1 MKTAWDVLPGS
12 GAAASCV
19 NQENRCRA
27 QIKYVRNVRVNAT
40 STAAPTAETH
50 QRLAHADQYGEGRP
64 RDPLRQSFLA
74 KSIWSQPRDGHV
86 SRLDH
91 GVWLPCFHAARCAHR
106 TKQAASRTHAGIA
119 QPAREEPGVLVSSS
133 RSGRARSMSCR
144 RPLGVGQ
151 PLIRT
156 GGNGAAAR
164 NTGSASPRGPRA
176 LFCTRSPT
184 IPLTAAPRKS
194 LVAL

>member
-1 MKTAWDVLPGS
+1 MKTAWAVVPSS
-12 GAAASCV
+12 GAAASCAGQRKSV
-19 NQENRCRA
+19 PRTN
-27 QIKYVRNVRVNAT
+27 KYVRNVRLNAT
-40 STAAPTAETH
+40 STAAPTAETD

-74 KSIWSQPRDGHV
+74 KSIWSRPRDGLV

-106 TKQAASRTHAGIA
+106 TKQAASRNYAGIA
-119 QPAREEPGVLVSSS
+119 QPAWEEPGVLVSAS

-151 PLIRT
+151 PLIRI

-164 NTGSASPRGPRA
+164 NTGGASPRGP
-176 LFCTRSPT
+176 
-184 IPLTAAPRKS
+184 AP
-194 LVAL
+194 